1 MSWSPFSV
9 LKFKRVH
16 HDYISISPAKVY
28 FQGVFLSNT
37 QKVILIYYWSTV
49 AALGFSSG
57 RASCILM
64 RFPIKLF
71 SYCAYQTIMTICA
84 KCNVIGTQFVHNIL
98 TLVISGGSGPKAKR
112 CYFTWIIHES
122 YRILR
127 LKWSWRGLLN
137 GFSFRSLSK
146 CIERRVNISSIRRRK
161 NELDSIMKSKEL
173 SLQLAI
179 NLEFYQFVCNY
190 NNNDGKNFL
199 KQ

>member
-16 HDYISISPAKVY
+16 HDYISISSAKVY

-98 TLVISGGSGPKAKR
+98 TLAISGGPVRKPRDATS
-112 CYFTWIIHES
+112 HES
-122 YRILR
+122 FMNHI
-127 LKWSWRGLLN
+127 
-137 GFSFRSLSK
+137 
-146 CIERRVNISSIRRRK
+146 
-161 NELDSIMKSKEL
+161 
-173 SLQLAI
+173 
-179 NLEFYQFVCNY
+179 EFYVWNEVGGVFSVGLVSGLCQNASNEEWTFQVS
-190 NNNDGKNFL
+190 GGEKMS
-199 KQ
+199 